1 MMPVLRNAVRYTR
14 SCFIVAALG
23 ACLPLVGCRPAAQ
36 STPGGVAVAKPS
48 APRAS
53 AKPSQAPPAAPG
65 ATAEQLRRLEAQ
77 LRQQI
82 RKAPAQL
89 VAVYLYDVPSKRTL
103 KINADRTFKAASLM
117 KIPVAAAVLTK
128 WEKQPSLRT
137 PALEKAMWRMIAESN
152 NRDTDT
158 LIDHA
163 GGLQAVNAF
172 SRAQGWNATEVNFKL
187 LQWRTRRKH
196 NFTSPRDQMAMLRAI
211 DDRKLVSPQ
220 ASEALWGM
228 LKDQTMRQRI
238 PAGIP
243 PHPGLEVGSK
253 TGTLIS
259 VLHDVGIV
267 RSPKAHYILCILTAA
282 PRSEPAGDVFCREIS
297 RTVWN
302 GIAGG

>member
-1 MMPVLRNAVRYTR
+1 MIAT
-14 SCFIVAALG
+14 ATAL
-23 ACLPLVGCRPAAQ
+23 ALTGCRSAPNA
-36 STPGGVAVAKPS
+36 GNGNGIAVAKPS
-48 APRAS
+48 DRRATPRPPQPA
-53 AKPSQAPPAAPG
+53 PAAPG
-65 ATAEQLRRLEAQ
+65 ASAEQIRRLEAQ

-137 PALEKAMWRMIAESN
+137 PTLEKALWRMIAESN

-158 LIDHA
+158 LIDHV
-163 GGLQAVNAF
+163 GGLPAVNAF
-172 SRAQGWNATEVNFKL
+172 SRAHGWNDTEVNFKL

-211 DDRKLVSPQ
+211 DERKLVSAP

-243 PHPGLEVGSK
+243 AHPGLEVGSK

-282 PRSEPAGDVFCREIS
+282 PRSEKGGDVFCREIS